1 MTIVTTLWLRDG
13 SGQTGIKQTSD
24 FLVCSSSKNS
34 PATKPNWSL
43 KLLGNSKQTSNTP
56 TTFKWKIMSKFC
68 VFLPGGPGGSSH
80 KKCHEHSDFSSLR
93 ADVSYFL
100 PPAEKV
106 PFPRVEGNRR
116 RLHAGYDFSSMHKL
130 TTSAATRLNWSF
142 ESLDNL
148 NKLRMLPERLNEKS
162 RPNSVRSHFV
172 VCTSAEYSSTT
183 KPKYLFLNRLAILN
197 KYRILSKR

>member
-24 FLVCSSSKNS
+24 FLVWSSSKNF
-34 PATKPNWSL
+34 PATKPNWSF
-43 KLLGNSKQTSNTP
+43 KSLGNCKQTSNTP

-68 VFLPGGPGGSSH
+68 VFLTGGPGRSSH
-80 KKCHEHSDFSSLR
+80 KKWREHS
-93 ADVSYFL
+93 
-100 PPAEKV
+100 
-106 PFPRVEGNRR
+106 
-116 RLHAGYDFSSMHKL
+116 DFSSMHKL
-130 TTSAATRLNWSF
+130 TNLSATRLNWSF

-148 NKLRMLPERLNEKS
+148 NKLRMFPERLNEKS

-172 VCTSAEYSSTT
+172 VCTSAEYLSTT

-197 KYRILSKR
+197 KYRILSKRQKAFPSKFLENSGLPGI